1 MNLLFKIVLRNILR
15 NRRRSIMTGSAVA
28 AGSLALLLFGGFTS
42 YIFSG
47 LETGNV
53 QRNGHLTVFH
63 SGYFLFGEGN
73 PGRLWHP
80 ALSRSHDID
89 PG

>member
-1 MNLLFKIVLRNILR
+1 MSLLFKIVLRSILR

-63 SGYFLFGEGN
+63 SGYFLFGDGN
-73 PGRLWHP
+73 PAAYGIS
-80 ALSRSHDID
+80 ALSRSHETDS
-89 PG
+89 